1 MAGSTEIIQFATQL
15 ADFQNLFHCFKEI
28 DIFNDVTSKDVK
40 EYVQAAIWYASTYF
54 SSNFSIPIDFW
65 SKVLT
70 FKEDDQ
76 LKKPSLLI
84 NKICFCGPLSNATL
98 EKLFSQMNLAKT
110 MVRNSLSN
118 DSLKSL
124 LRIRISGITWQQFHE
139 TFVKKCVYYWYNSK
153 NRGLNHWKKG
163 LPKTSK

>member
-15 ADFQNLFHCFKEI
+15 AHFQNLFHCFKEI

-84 NKICFCGPLSNATL
+84 NKICFCAPLSNATL

-110 MVRNSLSN
+110 MVRNSLGN
-118 DSLKSL
+118 DSLNSL
-124 LRIRISGITWQQFHE
+124 LRIRISGIT
-139 TFVKKCVYYWYNSK
+139 
-153 NRGLNHWKKG
+153 R
-163 LPKTSK
+163 